1 MSKNPFLFNTH
12 DLPRRAGE
20 MREYELTIDEH
31 EALGFEV
38 LAIAADEPIDI
49 DLRIESVAEG
59 VLATASVRT
68 EASGECG
75 RCLDPVFYDVDET
88 FQELYEYVEDPRQAR
103 KRNKPGKSGK
113 SGDKRAQK
121 NDEDDL
127 DEDLV
132 RQMEGDLIDLDGPIR
147 DAIILNLPINPL
159 CSADCPGLCP
169 DCGVKWIE
177 LPEEHEHAPADIRW
191 AGLENWNTGT
201 PEGGPTGV

>member
-1 MSKNPFLFNTH
+1 MVKNPFLFNTH

-20 MREYELTIDEH
+20 MREYELTIDIH

-38 LAIAADEPIDI
+38 LAIAEDEPIDI

-59 VLATASVRT
+59 ILASATVRT

-75 RCLDPVFYDVDET
+75 RCLDAVYYDVDET

-103 KRNKPGKSGK
+103 KKNKPGK
-113 SGDKRAQK
+113 KRPTK
-121 NDEDDL
+121 VEEDDL

-132 RQMEGDLIDLDGPIR
+132 RQMDGELIDLDGPIR

-159 CSADCPGLCP
+159 CSPDCPGLCP
-169 DCGVKWIE
+169 DCGMKWIE

-191 AGLENWNTGT
+191 AGLENWATGT
-201 PEGGPTGV
+201 NETGKAEK

>member
-1 MSKNPFLFNTH
+1 MSKNPFLFNAH
-12 DLPRRAGE
+12 DLPRRPGE
-20 MREYELTIDEH
+20 MREYELTFSEH

-59 VLATASVRT
+59 ILATATVRT

-75 RCLDPVFYDVDET
+75 RCLDAVYYDVDES

-103 KRNKPGKSGK
+103 KKNKPGK
-113 SGDKRAQK
+113 KRVNKA
-121 NDEDDL
+121 EEEDL

-132 RQMEGDLIDLDGPIR
+132 RQMDGELIDLDGPIR

-159 CSADCPGLCP
+159 CEPDCPGLCP
-169 DCGVKWIE
+169 DCGMKWVE
-177 LPEEHEHAPADIRW
+177 LPEDHEHAPADIRW
-191 AGLENWNTGT
+191 AGLENWGSGESDTGK
-201 PEGGPTGV
+201 PKK